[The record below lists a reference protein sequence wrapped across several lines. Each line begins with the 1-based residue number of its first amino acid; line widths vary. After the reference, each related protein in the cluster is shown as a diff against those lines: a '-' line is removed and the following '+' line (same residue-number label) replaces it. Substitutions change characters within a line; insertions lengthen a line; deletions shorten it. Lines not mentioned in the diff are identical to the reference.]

1 MSVLFALIFISV
13 IALVLA
19 VMIFILLRRIST
31 LQGNDPE
38 RPDPRIVRY
47 EESTRLLL
55 EETRRQYERQI
66 SMLEQRLASRE
77 AEIEQR
83 LERRSADLRRQSALE
98 FSDLADE
105 ALRRES
111 ENLQNANR
119 NDIDEILSP
128 LRERIEEF
136 RRAVSDSYIK
146 ENAQRTA
153 LSRQIETLVRANTE
167 IGNEARRL
175 SNALRGDTRLQGRW
189 GETVLQRLLE
199 QGGMIAGVHFSTQT
213 ASLDGKDLKS
223 DDDGRGFRPDTI
235 ILLPGGHKI
244 VVDAKTSMTDYL
256 EYCDTTD
263 PKEADACLRRH
274 AASVRKHI
282 KELADKQYHKLIDGA
297 LEHSLM
303 FMPNDASYLA
313 AIRADSALCE
323 YALRNNVAIVAPAHM
338 LSVVQLIAQLWRVE
352 IRTAMPRLSPKPE
365 ESYTIRSPRFLMSSE
380 RSRKIS
386 SLHSGRMTVRCDSSL
401 RVLRALQRGQNACA
415 VWERKSRDVSRSTSF
430 TLRLRKATSMRIP
443 PKLTV
448 MMCQRVRRGVVKYR
462 PRLSPKCQFPF
473 GQLR

>member
-175 SNALRGDTRLQGRW
+175 SNALRGDCRDFLNR
-189 GETVLQRLLE
+189 GE
-199 QGGMIAGVHFSTQT
+199 
-213 ASLDGKDLKS
+213 
-223 DDDGRGFRPDTI
+223 
-235 ILLPGGHKI
+235 
-244 VVDAKTSMTDYL
+244 
-256 EYCDTTD
+256 
-263 PKEADACLRRH
+263 
-274 AASVRKHI
+274 
-282 KELADKQYHKLIDGA
+282 
-297 LEHSLM
+297 
-303 FMPNDASYLA
+303 
-313 AIRADSALCE
+313 
-323 YALRNNVAIVAPAHM
+323 
-338 LSVVQLIAQLWRVE
+338 
-352 IRTAMPRLSPKPE
+352 
-365 ESYTIRSPRFLMSSE
+365 
-380 RSRKIS
+380 
-386 SLHSGRMTVRCDSSL
+386 
-401 RVLRALQRGQNACA
+401 
-415 VWERKSRDVSRSTSF
+415 
-430 TLRLRKATSMRIP
+430 
-443 PKLTV
+443 
-448 MMCQRVRRGVVKYR
+448 
-462 PRLSPKCQFPF
+462 
-473 GQLR
+473 

>member
-1 MSVLFALIFISV
+1 MSILFALIFISV
-13 IALVLA
+13 IAIALA
-19 VMIFILLRRIST
+19 VMIFILLRRISA
-31 LQGNDPE
+31 LQVNDPE
-38 RPDPRIVRY
+38 RPDPRIERY

-55 EETRRQYERQI
+55 EETRRQYERHI
-66 SMLEQRLASRE
+66 SMLEQRLDSRE

-223 DDDGRGFRPDTI
+223 DDDGRGFRPDTVI
-235 ILLPGGHKI
+235 ILPGGHKI

-256 EYCDTTD
+256 EYCDTSD

-274 AASVRKHI
+274 VASVRKHI

-352 IRTAMPRLSPKPE
+352 NQNRNAEAIAEAGGKLYDKVAS
-365 ESYTIRSPRFLMSSE
+365 FLDE
-380 RSRKIS
+380 FGKIQKNIQ
-386 SLHSGRMTVRCDSSL
+386 LAQRAYDSSL
-401 RVLRALQRGQNACA
+401 RQLTSGSASITARAERLRSMGA
-415 VWERKSRDVSRSTSF
+415 KVSR
-430 TLRLRKATSMRIP
+430 RIP
-443 PKLTV
+443 QHLV
-448 MMCQRVRRGVVKYR
+448 D
-462 PRLSPKCQFPF
+462 SPDEEGDIPADSVEAD
-473 GQLR
+473 GRDASAGETGSREV

>member
-352 IRTAMPRLSPKPE
+352 NQNRNAEAIAEAGGKLYDKVAS
-365 ESYTIRSPRFLMSSE
+365 FLDE
-380 RSRKIS
+380 FGKIQKNIQ
-386 SLHSGRMTVRCDSSL
+386 LAQRAYDSSL
-401 RVLRALQRGQNACA
+401 RQLTSGSASITARAERLRSMGAK
-415 VWERKSRDVSRSTSF
+415 VSRRIPQHLVDSPVEEGDVHADSAEADGHDVSAGETGSRE
-430 TLRLRKATSMRIP
+430 
-443 PKLTV
+443 V
-448 MMCQRVRRGVVKYR
+448 
-462 PRLSPKCQFPF
+462 
-473 GQLR
+473 